1 MTKTTGSPTL
11 QTLVAPHLPEV
22 CAHPPTLL
30 EATLS
35 LCVGRPTLSGQDAAE
50 LAAVYMRLKELEAA
64 AALLVQALDPL
75 DSTYPRSD
83 AVQWDD
89 LEEAHGLAVRLMA

>member
-1 MTKTTGSPTL
+1 MTTGSPTL

-35 LCVGRPTLSGQDAAE
+35 LCAGRPALSGQDAVE

-64 AALLVQALDPL
+64 AALLVQAFDPL
-75 DSTYPRSD
+75 DSTYG